1 MGIKIIIIVMVDDDD
16 GDDDGDGDDGDGALT
31 RLGDEQTDSRLL
43 FNLGD
48 LGVHRV
54 NRHPSTDQSS
64 REF

>member
-1 MGIKIIIIVMVDDDD
+1 MVDDDD
-16 GDDDGDGDDGDGALT
+16 GDDDDGDALT

>member
-1 MGIKIIIIVMVDDDD
+1 MPRCHADDGDGDDGDDD
-16 GDDDGDGDDGDGALT
+16 GDDDDGDGDDGDGALT

-54 NRHPSTDQSS
+54 NRQ
-64 REF
+64 

>member
-1 MGIKIIIIVMVDDDD
+1 MVIKIIIIVMVN
-16 GDDDGDGDDGDGALT
+16 DDDGDGDDGYSALT

>member
-1 MGIKIIIIVMVDDDD
+1 MVDDDD
-16 GDDDGDGDDGDGALT
+16 GDDDDGDALT

-54 NRHPSTDQSS
+54 NRQWHPSTDQSS